1 MLDIVL
7 SCNPVQYQGKVMM
20 KTWENGKNSN
30 FGIQIFFHESYL
42 YELDTVPGYH
52 PMQLP
57 RKLMNRIWEIGKKP
71 KLGPNFGPFS
81 WNLGVKKIF
90 GGFYLNL

>member
-1 MLDIVL
+1 
-7 SCNPVQYQGKVMM
+7 
-20 KTWENGKNSN
+20 
-30 FGIQIFFHESYL
+30 
-42 YELDTVPGYH
+42 
-52 PMQLP
+52 
-57 RKLMNRIWEIGKKP
+57 MNRIWEIGKKP